1 MSVCERESWGVGEHY
16 MGAGEGDPR
25 PGSGLGEMSE
35 VRGQGPGLEGKMNG
49 LEKWGRGSP
58 LNFSSPQP

>member
-1 MSVCERESWGVGEHY
+1 
-16 MGAGEGDPR
+16 MGDGEGDPR

-35 VRGQGPGLEGKMNG
+35 VGGQGPGLEREEDEWIG
-49 LEKWGRGSP
+49 EKGSP